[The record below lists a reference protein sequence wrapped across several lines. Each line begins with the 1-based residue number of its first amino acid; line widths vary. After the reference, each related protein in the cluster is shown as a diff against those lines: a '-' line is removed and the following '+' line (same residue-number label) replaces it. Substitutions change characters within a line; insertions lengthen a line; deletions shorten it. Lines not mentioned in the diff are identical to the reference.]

1 MVLQN
6 YQKFVVLT
14 SNMVY
19 IVALGVGL
27 KCPCK
32 IHLNTQCPAHLRS
45 LLRAISPLVNEYN
58 TFMIYQSL
66 FHPDVNREFLAN
78 DTRVAAL
85 ERVFFKSDQD

>member
-6 YQKFVVLT
+6 YLNCIEMT
-14 SNMVY
+14 SNMIY
-19 IVALGVGL
+19 IVALRVGL
-27 KCPCK
+27 KFLRK
-32 IHLNTQCPAHLRS
+32 THLNTQCPACLRS
-45 LLRAISPLVNEYN
+45 MFKAMFPLLNEYN
-58 TFMIYQSL
+58 TFLIYQSL